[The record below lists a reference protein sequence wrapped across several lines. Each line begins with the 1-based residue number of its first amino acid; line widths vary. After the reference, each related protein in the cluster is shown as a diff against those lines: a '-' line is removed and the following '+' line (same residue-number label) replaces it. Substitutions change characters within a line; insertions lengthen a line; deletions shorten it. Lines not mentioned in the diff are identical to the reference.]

1 MAAEKLL
8 QAKKLPVRSGA
19 RNDRNMSAMVKA
31 APQGGK
37 VDFGLYHKL
46 SCQARIR
53 NFGFNGVLALSFRAR
68 VMIQRARNDEQE
80 FNILLIFRRRGIATR
95 WRQQS
100 LKERRVHV
108 EIKSSHRAVGEEEVD
123 AAMRGT

>member
-8 QAKKLPVRSGA
+8 QAKKATLRSGA

-37 VDFGLYHKL
+37 ADFGLYHKL

-53 NFGFNGVLALSFRAR
+53 IFRFNVFLACRFRAR
-68 VMIQRARNDEQE
+68 VMIQRARNDEQK
-80 FNILLIFRRRGIATR
+80 FNILLTFRRRGIAACR
-95 WRQQS
+95 RQES
-100 LKERRVHV
+100 LKEQRVHV
-108 EIKSSHRAVGEEEVD
+108 V
-123 AAMRGT
+123 